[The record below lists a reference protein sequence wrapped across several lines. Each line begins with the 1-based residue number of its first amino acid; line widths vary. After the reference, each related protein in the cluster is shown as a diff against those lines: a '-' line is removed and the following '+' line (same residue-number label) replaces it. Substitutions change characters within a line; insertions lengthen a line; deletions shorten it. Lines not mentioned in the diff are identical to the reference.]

1 MIKIKD
7 SIKAIKFTGSSKS
20 KDLLVKVFKDSD
32 ITFLGR
38 RTNPIVKKPSL
49 MYISHEYPMCISEIV
64 KGDYALISSENKLL
78 AVLDE
83 EYFNTLFEEVKWL
96 WLDNML

>member
-38 RTNPIVKKPSL
+38 RTNPIVKK
-49 MYISHEYPMCISEIV
+49 
-64 KGDYALISSENKLL
+64 A
-78 AVLDE
+78 
-83 EYFNTLFEEVKWL
+83 
-96 WLDNML
+96 

>member
-20 KDLLVKVFKDSD
+20 MDLLVKVFKDSD
-32 ITFLGR
+32 ITFLGS
-38 RTNPIVKKPSL
+38 RTNPIVKKVSL
-49 MYISHEYPMCISEIV
+49 MYISHEYPMSVSEIV
-64 KGDYALISSENKLL
+64 KGDYALISGENKLL

-83 EYFNTLFEEVKWL
+83 KYFNTLFEEVK
-96 WLDNML
+96 